1 VELVQNYISGKYVS
15 ARSED
20 RLELFDPA
28 IGEVYGHLMDSNS
41 DDVRDAVMAASDA
54 FPVWSALT
62 LDERSGY
69 LMSIAEEINSRLDEF
84 SEFESRDTGK
94 PLALARSLDIPRSI
108 SNFKFFADHAK
119 DFKFESDINSDIS
132 TNHISRFPLGVVCC
146 ISPWNL
152 PLYLFTWKIAP
163 ALVVG
168 NTVVAKPSEI
178 TPYTAYLLGD
188 VCSKIGLPPGV
199 LNIVHGRGATT
210 GDLLVKDENIKAISF
225 TGGTATGKTIFK
237 NASDSFKKLSLE
249 MGGKNPAVIFED
261 CDYDKMLDTIVR
273 SSFSNQGQICLCSSR
288 ILIER
293 SIYERFKKDFCSQVS
308 NLIIGDP
315 MDIDTQFGAI
325 SSEEHFLKINNYI
338 ELARQEGA
346 SILTGGTAEKL
357 NGRCSDGWFIKPT
370 IIEGLDQSSRLNQE
384 EIFGPVVT
392 LQPFDSEYDAIE
404 MANNTEYG
412 LSATIWT
419 EDLDKGRRI
428 SRNIEAGVIWINCWL
443 LRDLRTPFG
452 GMKSSG
458 LGREGGDDAI
468 KFFTEQKNI
477 CLPR

>member
-1 VELVQNYISGKYVS
+1 MELVQNYISGKYVS

-20 RLELFDPA
+20 RLDLFDPA

>member
-1 VELVQNYISGKYVS
+1 MELVQNYISGKYVS

-20 RLELFDPA
+20 RLDLFDPA

-188 VCSKIGLPPGV
+188 VCSEIGLPPGV

>member
-1 VELVQNYISGKYVS
+1 MELVQNYISGKYVS

>member
-1 VELVQNYISGKYVS
+1 MELVQNYISGKYVS

-188 VCSKIGLPPGV
+188 VCSEIGLPPGV

>member
-20 RLELFDPA
+20 RLDLFDPA

-188 VCSKIGLPPGV
+188 VCSEIGLPPGV

>member
-1 VELVQNYISGKYVS
+1 
-15 ARSED
+15 
-20 RLELFDPA
+20 
-28 IGEVYGHLMDSNS
+28 MDSNS

>member
-1 VELVQNYISGKYVS
+1 MELVQNYISGKYVS

-20 RLELFDPA
+20 RLDLFDPA
-28 IGEVYGHLMDSNS
+28 IGEVYGRLMDSNS

-188 VCSKIGLPPGV
+188 VCSEIGLPPGV

>member
-1 VELVQNYISGKYVS
+1 MELVQNYISGKYVS

-28 IGEVYGHLMDSNS
+28 IGEVYGHLTDSNS

-468 KFFTEQKNI
+468 NFFTEQKNI

>member
-62 LDERSGY
+62 LDERGGY

>member
-62 LDERSGY
+62 LDERGGY

-188 VCSKIGLPPGV
+188 VCSEIGLPPGV

>member
-1 VELVQNYISGKYVS
+1 MELVQNYISGKYVS
-15 ARSED
+15 AKSED
-20 RLELFDPA
+20 RLDLFDPA

-62 LDERSGY
+62 LDERGGY

>member
-1 VELVQNYISGKYVS
+1 MELVQNYISGKYVS

-62 LDERSGY
+62 LDERGGY

>member
-1 VELVQNYISGKYVS
+1 
-15 ARSED
+15 
-20 RLELFDPA
+20 
-28 IGEVYGHLMDSNS
+28 
-41 DDVRDAVMAASDA
+41 
-54 FPVWSALT
+54 
-62 LDERSGY
+62 
-69 LMSIAEEINSRLDEF
+69 
-84 SEFESRDTGK
+84 
-94 PLALARSLDIPRSI
+94 
-108 SNFKFFADHAK
+108 
-119 DFKFESDINSDIS
+119 
-132 TNHISRFPLGVVCC
+132 
-146 ISPWNL
+146 
-152 PLYLFTWKIAP
+152 
-163 ALVVG
+163 
-168 NTVVAKPSEI
+168 
-178 TPYTAYLLGD
+178 
-188 VCSKIGLPPGV
+188 

-468 KFFTEQKNI
+468 NFFTEQKNI

>member
-1 VELVQNYISGKYVS
+1 MELVQNYISGKYVS

-20 RLELFDPA
+20 RLDLFDPA

-62 LDERSGY
+62 LDERGGY